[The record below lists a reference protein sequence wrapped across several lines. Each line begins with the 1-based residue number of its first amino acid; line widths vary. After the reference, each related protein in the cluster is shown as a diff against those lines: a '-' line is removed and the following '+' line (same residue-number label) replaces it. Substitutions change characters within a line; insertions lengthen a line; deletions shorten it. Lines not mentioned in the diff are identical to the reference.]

1 MWCGNGMGRG
11 ALTSAKLEN
20 FGLKVCPRGPREVR
34 HPLRSRGTNFETK
47 ICFGGFK
54 GPLPIQNELYHTP
67 LLSKIWDLGV
77 EKFMW
82 DDPFKVWNLQSIE
95 VKIAKQVPLVQFL
108 F

>member
-1 MWCGNGMGRG
+1 M
-11 ALTSAKLEN
+11 AQI
-20 FGLKVCPRGPREVR
+20 
-34 HPLRSRGTNFETK
+34 LRPQFSS
-47 ICFGGFK
+47 FGGFL
-54 GPLPIQNELYHTP
+54 GHSDQNELYHTP